1 MAVYNHL
8 PVYKASY
15 DLLVEIFQFTKNFN
29 REYKYT
35 IGDSIKKETTE
46 MIINIYLANSSY
58 AKKPLIQSAR
68 ENAEVIRLLFRL
80 LKDLKQISLEK
91 FVEINEKLESVS
103 KQLFAWQKSQS

>member
-1 MAVYNHL
+1 MSTYNHL
-8 PVYKASY
+8 PVYKSSY

-35 IGDSIKKETTE
+35 IGENIKKETIE
-46 MIINIYLANSSY
+46 MIINIYRANSSY
-58 AKKPLIQSAR
+58 SKKPLIQAAR

-103 KQLFAWQKSQS
+103 KQLSAWQKSQT